1 MPTRTS
7 DRIIYELRNGHM
19 VRLRPPLGPLFRDNF
34 VIVSHHGKHDWSGFR
49 TLVKCE
55 AQFGELTSK
64 GKPDGYY
71 QVVER

>member
-1 MPTRTS
+1 MAKN
-7 DRIIYELRNGHM
+7 DRVIYELRSGHM
-19 VRLRPPLGPLFRDNF
+19 VRIRKPVGSPFRDNF
-34 VIVSHHGKHDWSGFR
+34 VIVCWDGRLDWSGFR